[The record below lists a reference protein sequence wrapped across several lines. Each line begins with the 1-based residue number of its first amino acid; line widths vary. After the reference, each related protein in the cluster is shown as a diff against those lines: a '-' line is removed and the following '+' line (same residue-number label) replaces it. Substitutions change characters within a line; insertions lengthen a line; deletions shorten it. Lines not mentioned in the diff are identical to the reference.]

1 MLNHEGK
8 LDQPVKVY
16 RNLRHTWGIVE
27 VQSHAGEI
35 TRWQEMT
42 SRETE
47 KIEIWT
53 NQWDVF
59 IMKATVWRIK
69 NTSETHGSNSRE
81 LSPMSQISDPAG
93 DHKGKVRISQKSRF
107 ILWGPW
113 IIAITTNLPR
123 DFSLD
128 EWQLTDRQVGV
139 LVCDR
144 CADCDRYVWSARP
157 RWEANI
163 FKEFWKTTTWL
174 TVQHF
179 MVMTH

>member
-113 IIAITTNLPR
+113 IIAITTNLRPGV
-123 DFSLD
+123 
-128 EWQLTDRQVGV
+128 RQVRW
-139 LVCDR
+139 LWQVCVVGTPALRGQYFQGILKNNHVINSSTFYGNDSLKGNYFPVNR
-144 CADCDRYVWSARP
+144 L
-157 RWEANI
+157 I
-163 FKEFWKTTTWL
+163 F
-174 TVQHF
+174 
-179 MVMTH
+179 